1 MAWDFFHL
9 DTVLLRRLHVLVFI
23 HHDSRRVRIA
33 GIRSNPVASWVTQQA
48 RNLSME
54 LADRANPVKFLVRDR
69 DTKYTASFE
78 ALPALAPPR
87 RWRASADRSSA
98 AIVQVPQSPPEEAA
112 LTKGAPSWMSWVDG
126 VLGTHRLTTIER
138 ASGSRPDEG
147 AGSGVCP
154 MQPSGRLPYSIA
166 A

>member
-1 MAWDFFHL
+1 WDFFHL

-78 ALPALAPPR
+78 V
-87 RWRASADRSSA
+87 
-98 AIVQVPQSPPEEAA
+98 I
-112 LTKGAPSWMSWVDG
+112 
-126 VLGTHRLTTIER
+126 HRL
-138 ASGSRPDEG
+138 ANDWPDWGYSLEPTAPG
-147 AGSGVCP
+147 HEAG
-154 MQPSGRLPYSIA
+154 L
-166 A
+166 